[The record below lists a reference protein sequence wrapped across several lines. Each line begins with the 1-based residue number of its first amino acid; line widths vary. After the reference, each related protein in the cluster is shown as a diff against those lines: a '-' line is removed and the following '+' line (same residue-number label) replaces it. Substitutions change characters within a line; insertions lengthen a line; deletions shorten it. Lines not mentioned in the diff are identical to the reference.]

1 MTDLPAPAPQRN
13 EVQPP
18 GVPSISGLM
27 TLAVSVVVLA
37 ALYLGREVFLP
48 IVFAVLLGFVMAP
61 FVDLMRRWR
70 FGRIPSV
77 IIAVVVALG
86 IVLSLGTIIGLQ
98 VAGLAADL
106 PQYQSTMR
114 DKIGSVR
121 EGLLGRL
128 PALLRNVGR
137 ELDQATK

>member
-1 MTDLPAPAPQRN
+1 MPDLPVPAPPRT

-48 IVFAVLLGFVMAP
+48 IVFAVLLGFVIAP

-70 FGRIPSV
+70 LGRVPSV

-98 VAGLAADL
+98 VAG
-106 PQYQSTMR
+106 PSRSEQSSASR
-114 DKIGSVR
+114 WRGS
-121 EGLLGRL
+121 RL
-128 PALLRNVGR
+128 ICPS
-137 ELDQATK
+137 TKAQCARR